1 MEILLV
7 VHGILMLFVG
17 AIESEALTK
26 KRIYSY
32 VYQYIIYILFD

>member
-1 MEILLV
+1 MLLV
-7 VHGILMLFVG
+7 VHGILMLFEG

-26 KRIYSY
+26 KRIY